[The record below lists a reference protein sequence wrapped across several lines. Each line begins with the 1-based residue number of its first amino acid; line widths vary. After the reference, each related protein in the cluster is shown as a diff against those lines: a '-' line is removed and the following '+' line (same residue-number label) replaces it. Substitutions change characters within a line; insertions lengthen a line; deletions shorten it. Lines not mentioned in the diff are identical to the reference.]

1 MYLIKDEKLKKSL
14 SEKAKDKNETV
25 VKSSLFEMN
34 LKTKTNI
41 YD

>member
-25 VKSSLFEMN
+25 VKSSVFE
-34 LKTKTNI
+34 LKLEEKKNI
-41 YD
+41 Y